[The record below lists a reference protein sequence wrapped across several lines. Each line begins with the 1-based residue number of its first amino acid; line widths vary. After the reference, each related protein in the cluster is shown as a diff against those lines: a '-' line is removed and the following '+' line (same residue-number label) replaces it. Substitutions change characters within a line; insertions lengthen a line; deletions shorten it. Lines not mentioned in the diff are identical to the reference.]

1 VITIEVIKDS
11 YGRKINYVRVSVTDR
26 CNMRCKYCMPIDGID
41 KKNHSDI
48 LSFEQLYEIIYLLSE
63 LGINKVR
70 LTGGE
75 PLVRKGIVNFID
87 RINSIKTIE
96 DLAMTTNGQLLYKY
110 AEDLKN
116 AGLKRLNISID
127 TLDDKKYSEITRG
140 GKLSDT
146 LRGIEKAKNLGFDKI
161 KLNVVLI
168 GGFNDDE
175 IDSFVNI
182 TRTENIDVRFIELMP
197 IGECSK
203 WSLDNFISTSKIIER
218 CNELEPITYDD
229 ISSPAKYYKLP
240 NSKGKVGLINPISC
254 KFCQNCNRIRI
265 TADGKLKNCLHSDN
279 EADLKLYIND
289 KIKLKEK
296 IVQSIMAKP
305 KEHNLENGDYI
316 KRNMIKIGG

>member
-1 VITIEVIKDS
+1 MIDIDIIKDS

-26 CNMRCKYCMPIDGID
+26 CNMRCKYCMPSDGVN
-41 KKNHSDI
+41 KMTHSDI
-48 LSFEQLYEIIYLLSE
+48 LTFEQLYDIINILSE

-87 RINSIKTIE
+87 RINNIKTIN
-96 DLAMTTNGQLLYKY
+96 DLAMTTNGQLLNSY
-110 AEDLKN
+110 AKDLKI

-146 LRGIEKAKNLGFDKI
+146 LKGIEKAQTLGFEKI

-175 IDSFVNI
+175 IENFVNI
-182 TRTENIDVRFIELMP
+182 TKTENIDVRFIELMP

-203 WSLDNFISTSKIIER
+203 WSLDNFVSTKEVIEK
-218 CNELEPITYDD
+218 CNELEPIVYDD

-240 NSKGKVGLINPISC
+240 NAKGKVGLINPISC

-279 EADLKLYIND
+279 EMNLKTYIND
-289 KIKLKEK
+289 KNYLKDIIIK
-296 IVQSIMAKP
+296 SIMAKP

>member
-1 VITIEVIKDS
+1 MVTIEVIKDS
-11 YGRKINYVRVSVTDR
+11 FGRKINYVRVSVTDR
-26 CNMRCKYCMPIDGID
+26 CDMRCKYCMPSDGVD
-41 KKNHSDI
+41 KKTHNEI
-48 LSFEQLYEIIYLLSE
+48 LTFEQLYEIIYLLSE

-75 PLVRKGIVNFID
+75 PLVRKGIVSFID
-87 RINSIKTIE
+87 RINSVKTIE
-96 DLAMTTNGQLLYKY
+96 DLAITTNGQLLTKY

-140 GKLSDT
+140 GKLSET
-146 LRGIEKAKNLGFDKI
+146 LRGIEKATNLGFDKI

-175 IDSFVNI
+175 IESFVNI
-182 TRTENIDVRFIELMP
+182 TKTENIDVRFIELMP

-203 WSLDNFISTSKIIER
+203 WSLDNFISTSKIIEQ
-218 CNELEPITYDD
+218 CKELEPVVYNDV
-229 ISSPAKYYKLP
+229 SSPAKYYKLP
-240 NSKGKVGLINPISC
+240 NAKGKVGLINPISC
-254 KFCQNCNRIRI
+254 KFCENCNRIRI
-265 TADGKLKNCLHSDN
+265 TADGKLKNCLHSDV
-279 EADLKLYIND
+279 ETDLKLYIND
-289 KIKLKEK
+289 KNKLNEEIIK
-296 IVQSIMAKP
+296 SIMAKP

>member
-1 VITIEVIKDS
+1 
-11 YGRKINYVRVSVTDR
+11 
-26 CNMRCKYCMPIDGID
+26 MPSDGVN
-41 KKNHSDI
+41 KMTHSDI
-48 LSFEQLYEIIYLLSE
+48 LTFEQLYDVINILSE

-75 PLVRKGIVNFID
+75 PLVRKGVVNFID
-87 RINSIKTIE
+87 RINNIKTIN
-96 DLAMTTNGQLLYKY
+96 DLAMTTNGQLLNSCAK
-110 AEDLKN
+110 DLKN

-140 GKLSDT
+140 GKLSET
-146 LRGIEKAKNLGFDKI
+146 LKGIEKAQNLGFEKI

-175 IDSFVNI
+175 IESFVNL
-182 TRTENIDVRFIELMP
+182 TKTENIDVRFIELMP

-203 WSLDNFISTSKIIER
+203 WSLDNFVSTAEVIKR
-218 CNELEPITYDD
+218 CNELEPIVYDD

-240 NSKGKVGLINPISC
+240 NAKGKVGLINPISC

-279 EADLKLYIND
+279 EMNLKPYIYDNNDLKEII
-289 KIKLKEK
+289 IK
-296 IVQSIMAKP
+296 SIMAKP

-316 KRNMIKIGG
+316 KKNMIKIGG